1 MPAAP
6 LNTEGQP
13 SFDICQRGSWEFLW
27 YSHPSER
34 NHWNHHLLWNSFA
47 PLTPDATN
55 QSTSHPED
63 YWLVYSVCVSERAQ
77 MLVWSYEYMHI
88 WFSVWPCMLPGWS
101 RRLGYV
107 AYCISSWG
115 GSWGC
120 CAEAHRRRAWFTVC
134 RRPAVTGSVFWK
146 TSSQPRRET
155 TTSPTLFDSPSPPKS
170 PNLNH

>member
-63 YWLVYSVCVSERAQ
+63 YWLVYSMCVSERAQ
-77 MLVWSYEYMHI
+77 MSAWSYEHMHI
-88 WFSVWPCMLPGWS
+88 WFSVCDPACLLGGPGARGTW
-101 RRLGYV
+101 RI
-107 AYCISSWG
+107 AFP
-115 GSWGC
+115 
-120 CAEAHRRRAWFTVC
+120 AEEGAGAAVRKHAGEERDLLSAED
-134 RRPAVTGSVFWK
+134 RPWLAVFSEKPPHAPEGDNNFPNAVWLSM
-146 TSSQPRRET
+146 PR
-155 TTSPTLFDSPSPPKS
+155 
-170 PNLNH
+170 NLQT